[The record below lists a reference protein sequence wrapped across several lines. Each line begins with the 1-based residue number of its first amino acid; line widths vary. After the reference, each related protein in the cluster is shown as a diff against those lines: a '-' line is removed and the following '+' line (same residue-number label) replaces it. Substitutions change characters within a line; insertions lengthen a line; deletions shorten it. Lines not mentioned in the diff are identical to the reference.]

1 MPSMNP
7 NGQFP
12 ADFLWSAST
21 SAWQFEGG
29 ALDEGKGPSVQDIR
43 PGQRE
48 ILRTASDHLH
58 HLEEDVALLKA
69 MGLKAYRFS
78 ISWSRVLPQGR
89 GQVNAQ
95 GLAFYT
101 RLIKLLKENQI
112 EPIVTL
118 YHDDLPW
125 ALARQ
130 GGWACRETIDAF
142 EDYCGLM
149 LDHFAGQVLYWQPIC
164 EQNLLTI
171 HRLLSPSSSLAQAF
185 QENHHRTLA
194 QARVFRRFHQRGYPG
209 WIGPAL
215 NLVKVYPLTPDP
227 EDVEAAMNME
237 LIRNW
242 LDLDLAVSG
251 RYSAPAAALLT
262 RLGAMPKLE
271 PGDVETL
278 KSGLATMVSF
288 SSYTSVTVKKGAA
301 ASFTDP
307 TGMKYGFNL
316 PGIFEIVKNPK
327 LGTSGFDWEVDPA
340 GTRLILEDVA
350 QRTELPLFIIERG
363 LGLKETPDTRG
374 EIRDVRRIA
383 YLRKQIE
390 QARLALAH
398 GVPLI
403 GYCTWSAFDL
413 ASTQNG
419 YQKRYGL
426 IYVDREDDD
435 PKDCRRIPK
444 LSYAWFQKVI
454 ASNGQDL
461 ELTEEL
467 NGESE

>member
-1 MPSMNP
+1 
-7 NGQFP
+7 
-12 ADFLWSAST
+12 
-21 SAWQFEGG
+21 
-29 ALDEGKGPSVQDIR
+29 
-43 PGQRE
+43 
-48 ILRTASDHLH
+48 
-58 HLEEDVALLKA
+58 

-101 RLIKLLKENQI
+101 SLIKLLKENQI

-149 LDHFAGQVLYWQPIC
+149 FDHFAGQVLYWQPIC

-171 HRLLSPSSSLAQAF
+171 DRLLSPSGSLAQAF

-194 QARVFRRFHQRGYPG
+194 QARVFRRFHQCGYPG

-271 PGDVETL
+271 PGDAETL

-327 LGTSGFDWEVDPA
+327 LGTSGFDCEVDPA

-390 QARLALAH
+390 QARLALEH